1 MYPGDSRLFND
12 CSRRKTA
19 NYRDR
24 SDKDDRGLVDSSLAL
39 ILAHR
44 RPVHMRVD
52 RVLAPVRASI
62 MHALV
67 KFLLG
72 GNKLMPN

>member
-39 ILAHR
+39 IPPSGSHASGSRARTCARLDYARAREIVIR
-44 RPVHMRVD
+44 R
-52 RVLAPVRASI
+52 
-62 MHALV
+62 
-67 KFLLG
+67 
-72 GNKLMPN
+72 